1 MSLQSAVGA
10 LLNLLFPPRCPFC
23 QQLSPGDE
31 PALCPKCARSLPRA
45 EGAFSAEGF
54 DSGVFLLYYEGTVR
68 ESLLRFKFGGC
79 AAYSRVYGEMLA
91 QYIAEALSGAFDL
104 VSYVPVSRRRRLLR
118 GYDQAKL
125 LAQQVSAAYGVRP
138 VTTLEKIRHNPAQS
152 SMADSRARRRNVR
165 GVYRAVHPEAF
176 AGRRVLLL
184 DDIATTGATLS
195 EAARTLRAAGAASV
209 VCAVLAKP
217 R

>member
-1 MSLQSAVGA
+1 MSLRRAA
-10 LLNLLFPPRCPFC
+10 NTLLNLLYPPRCPFC
-23 QQLSPGDE
+23 DQLVPGDE
-31 PALCPKCARSLPRA
+31 PALCPQCARSLPRA
-45 EGAFSAEGF
+45 EGTFSAEGF
-54 DSGVFLLYYEGTVR
+54 DTGVFLLYYEGTVR
-68 ESLLRFKFGGC
+68 ESLLRYKFSGC

-91 QYIAEALSGAFDL
+91 QYVAEALSGDFDL
-104 VSYVPVSRRRRLLR
+104 VSYVPVSRRRRALR

-125 LAQQVSAAYGVRP
+125 LAQRVAEVYHVRP
-138 VTTLEKIRHNPAQS
+138 ATTLTKIRHNPAQS
-152 SMADSRARRRNVR
+152 SMKDARARRRNVH

-184 DDIATTGATLS
+184 DDISTTGATLS
-195 EAARTLRAAGAASV
+195 EAARTLRVAGAEKV